1 MLHSYPLGL
10 IARTNYFRVTDTVW
24 NQEAKDFILSR
35 MKATV
40 KNIKPIIIINHTT
53 KKTLCEFPNS
63 DLTAFESIDKTGEII
78 TWCAKV
84 ERLANWHLNKEK
96 LQRSTISIM
105 EKDSL
110 IALIEK
116 KYLKFETLTTAENN
130 KIVKE
135 LK

>member
-1 MLHSYPLGL
+1 MDKYPIGL
-10 IARTNYFRVTDTVW
+10 LPRTKYYRVTDTVW
-24 NQEAKDFILSR
+24 NNEAKQFILSR
-35 MKATV
+35 MKASV
-40 KNIKPIIIINHTT
+40 NNIKLVIIINHTT

-84 ERLANWHLNKEK
+84 ERLADWHLNKEK
-96 LQRSTISIM
+96 LQRSKKSI
-105 EKDSL
+105 KDKESL

-130 KIVKE
+130 KIKDI
-135 LK
+135 